1 MRAQE
6 RLWGN
11 TSSQKYVAK
20 LGEAFNYGNDRVYDL
35 IKEVP
40 NINVHKK
47 LDEALTSY
55 DVVISFGTTKESQ
68 LRLPFAPETEGVTL
82 CSGEWNKVQVRQL
95 KLELKRPHKTSSE
108 ERVAQ
113 REHPYGVFDF
123 PPNVSG
129 KPFGLVCHIKS

>member
-1 MRAQE
+1 MKGEE

-11 TSSQKYVAK
+11 TSGQKYVTK
-20 LGEAFNYGNDRVYDL
+20 LGVAFNYGNDRVYDL

-40 NINVHKK
+40 NINVHEK
-47 LDEALTSY
+47 LNKALTSH
-55 DVVISFGTTKESQ
+55 DVVISFDTTKEGQ

-82 CSGEWNKVQVRQL
+82 CSGEWNQVQVRQL
-95 KLELKRPHKTSSE
+95 ELELKRPHRTSDE
-108 ERVAQ
+108 EQVVF

-123 PPNVSG
+123 PLNVSG

>member
-1 MRAQE
+1 VTR
-6 RLWGN
+6 
-11 TSSQKYVAK
+11 

-35 IKEVP
+35 MKEVP

-47 LDEALTSY
+47 LNEALTSY
-55 DVVISFGTTKESQ
+55 DIAISFGATGGQ
-68 LRLPFAPETEGVTL
+68 MRIPFAPEAQSVTL
-82 CSGEWNKVQVRQL
+82 CSGEWNQVGVKQL
-95 KLELKRPHKTSSE
+95 EFALKRPHRTSGE

>member
-1 MRAQE
+1 MKGESRV
-6 RLWGN
+6 WGN
-11 TSSQKYVAK
+11 TSSQQYITS
-20 LGEAFNYGNDRVYDL
+20 LGNAFNYGDDRVYDL

-47 LDEALTSY
+47 LNEALTSH
-55 DVVISFGTTKESQ
+55 DIAISFGAIGGQ
-68 LRLPFAPETEGVTL
+68 LRLPFAPETESITL

-95 KLELKRPHKTSSE
+95 KLELKRPHTSSE
-108 ERVAQ
+108 EWVVL

-129 KPFGLVCHIKS
+129 KPFGLLCHIKS